1 MDENTEEFAYP
12 RNYGALR
19 NQITDIAQSIHR
31 ISGPYVTAKAVNDQ
45 GQIKKKDP
53 PNDRLCSEWPRPHW

>member
-19 NQITDIAQSIHR
+19 NQITDIANLSIA
-31 ISGPYVTAKAVNDQ
+31 SLGLMSLQK
-45 GQIKKKDP
+45 
-53 PNDRLCSEWPRPHW
+53 L